1 MNTLT
6 KPTKAAMTAIAEKMA
21 EQWEV
26 KFRKITT
33 DINCAIHG
41 LTDVLD
47 VLEYGSVVLDLPADG
62 DEMRFNVNSGKGYIT
77 FKADRVDSTDW
88 WFITFKA
95 DRVDSTDWW
104 LHAEAI
110 GEFLY
115 NEDGKETGHAPL
127 DMPEELGEKIIVT
140 I

>member
-1 MNTLT
+1 MHTLT

-41 LTDVLD
+41 LTDVLED
-47 VLEYGSVVLDLPADG
+47 VLDYGSVALDLPADG
-62 DEMRFNVNSGKGYIT
+62 DEMRFNVNAGKGYIT
-77 FKADRVDSTDW
+77 FKADRVDSTE
-88 WFITFKA
+88 
-95 DRVDSTDWW
+95 WW
-104 LHAEAI
+104 LHAEAV

>member
-1 MNTLT
+1 MRTLT

-41 LTDVLD
+41 LTDVLED
-47 VLEYGSVVLDLPADG
+47 VLDYGSVALDSPADG
-62 DEMRFNVNSGKGYIT
+62 DEMRFNVNAGKGYIT
-77 FKADRVDSTDW
+77 FKADRVDSTE
-88 WFITFKA
+88 
-95 DRVDSTDWW
+95 WW
-104 LHAEAI
+104 LHAEAV

-115 NEDGKETGHAPL
+115 NEYGKETGHAPL
-127 DMPEELGEKIIVT
+127 DMPEKLGEKIIVT

>member
-1 MNTLT
+1 MQTLA
-6 KPTKAAMTAIAEKMA
+6 KPTEAAMTAIAEKMA

-41 LTDVLD
+41 LTDVLED
-47 VLEYGSVVLDLPADG
+47 VLDYGSVALDLPADG
-62 DEMRFNVNSGKGYIT
+62 DEMRFNVNAGKGYIT
-77 FKADRVDSTDW
+77 FKADRVDSTE
-88 WFITFKA
+88 
-95 DRVDSTDWW
+95 WW
-104 LHAEAI
+104 LHAEAV

-115 NEDGKETGHAPL
+115 NEDGKETDHAPL